1 MDRLKVVIEQHP
13 DGFVAYPL
21 GVRGV
26 VVGQG
31 GTAEEAL
38 ADVTSAVRFHIETFG
53 ADALDL
59 DSPVLDAI
67 LADAPLAVS

>member
-31 GTAEEAL
+31 ETAEEAL